1 MSQKPHPYSE
11 ERNPT
16 VFEIG
21 SGVSWL
27 VAALFLLL
35 MAVPPLLEHAQKA
48 REGKW
53 GETPAGKLLSWRPAQ
68 GALLDRLHSVEKSM
82 DSARYSTAL
91 RQNLQEKLTEFAGEG
106 NRKVVLG
113 FENMLFYH
121 PDLKSLSG
129 YGPLKPEPFSVM
141 KDPEQA
147 KLSGPG
153 EIIPAFAAQLKER
166 GIDLLLVPVPLKPM
180 IYSEYL
186 NSRETRE
193 WITHPDAPAFYESL
207 RKQGVD
213 VLDLTAVLAK
223 LRGERKHIYYL
234 EANSQNREIAKKT
247 EEALKLKKD
256 VFLRQDTH
264 WTVDGMSE
272 SAEQVAAYVK
282 KKYPQHL
289 LINREN
295 VIRAVDG
302 AERSSMGDLVKLLD
316 LKMPGKF
323 YDEEEQFVKVIG
335 PGTENKHSPITLL
348 GDSFVN
354 IYDDPS
360 LGFENPEQPA
370 ERIHAGFAQHLSQ
383 QLQQSLDVIAMNGK
397 GSTGVRRE
405 LAKRYDDEVRSKKLV
420 IWVIA
425 ARDLLLSK
433 SAAREANI
441 EWEAVKFNP
450 NKSPDASLI
459 VTPATNA
466 AEELV
471 IEAKLTEK
479 SKNQEV
485 NGTPY
490 RDALHTAVYDIEKVV
505 SGGLDAKQVLAVQ
518 WTFKDKQMQPTANVA
533 VGQRYRLTLVPWEKK
548 TELQSINLQDDST
561 LFDAQRFF
569 VEKLEEVK

>member
-11 ERNPT
+11 EKNPT
-16 VFEIG
+16 IFEIG
-21 SGVSWL
+21 SGVSWIL
-27 VAALFLLL
+27 AAFFLLL
-35 MAVPPLLEHAQKA
+35 MSVPPVLEHVQKA
-48 REGKW
+48 LQGKW
-53 GETPAGKLLSWRPAQ
+53 SETPAGKLLSWRPSQ

-82 DSARYSTAL
+82 DGASYSTAL
-91 RQNLQEKLTEFAGEG
+91 RQNLQEKLTDFAGEG

-113 FENMLFYH
+113 FENMFFYH
-121 PDLKSLSG
+121 PDLKALTG

-213 VLDLTAVLAK
+213 VLDLTAALSK

-234 EANSQNREIAKKT
+234 EANSENREIAKKT
-247 EEALKLKKD
+247 EEALKLKKE
-256 VFLRQDTH
+256 VFLHQDTH

-272 SAEQVAAYVK
+272 AAEQVAAYVK
-282 KKYPQHL
+282 QKYPQSL
-289 LINREN
+289 TINHES

-302 AERSSMGDLVKLLD
+302 QTRSSMGDLVKLLD
-316 LKMPGKF
+316 LKEPEKF
-323 YDEEEQFVKVIG
+323 YDEEDQFIKVIG
-335 PGTENKHSPITLL
+335 QGTENKYSPVTLL

-360 LGFENPEQPA
+360 LGFENPDKPM
-370 ERIHAGFAQHLSQ
+370 ERIHGGFAQNLSQ

-405 LAKRYDDEVRSKKLV
+405 LAKRYDNEVRSKKLV

-433 SAAREANI
+433 SAAREANV

-450 NKSPDASLI
+450 NKSPDASLV
-459 VTPATNA
+459 VTPVTNA
-466 AEELV
+466 AEGLV
-471 IEAKLTEK
+471 IEGKLTEK

-505 SGGLDAKQVLAVQ
+505 SGSLSTKQVQAIQ
-518 WTFKDKQMQPTANVA
+518 WTFKEKQMQPTANVT

-548 TELQSINLQDDST
+548 TELQT
-561 LFDAQRFF
+561 LNMSEDNPTFDPERYF
-569 VEKLEEVK
+569 VEKIEEVK

>member
-27 VAALFLLL
+27 LAMVFLLL
-35 MAVPPLLEHAQKA
+35 MAVPPVVEHVGKLLN
-48 REGKW
+48 GKW
-53 GETPAGKLLSWRPAQ
+53 SETPAGKLLSWRPSQ
-68 GALLDRLHSVEKSM
+68 GALLERLHSVEKSM
-82 DSARYSTAL
+82 DGATYSTAL
-91 RQNLQEKLTEFAGEG
+91 RQNLQEKLTAWADEG

-113 FENMLFYH
+113 FDGMLFYH
-121 PDLKSLSG
+121 PDLKSLTG

-147 KLSGPG
+147 KLSDAKD
-153 EIIPAFAAQLKER
+153 IVPAFAAQLKER

-180 IYSEYL
+180 LYSEYL
-186 NSRETRE
+186 NTNETHA
-193 WITHPDAPAFYESL
+193 WITHPDAPAFYENL

-213 VLDLTAVLAK
+213 VLDLTSALSK

-247 EEALKLKKD
+247 EEALKIKKEA
-256 VFLRQDTH
+256 FLHQDTH

-272 SAEQVAAYVK
+272 AAEQVAAYVK
-282 KKYPQHL
+282 QKYPQHL
-289 LINREN
+289 SASTGTA
-295 VIRAVDG
+295 IRAVDG
-302 AERSSMGDLVKLLD
+302 ELRSSMGDLVKLLD
-316 LKMPGKF
+316 LKDPGMF
-323 YDEEEQFVKVIG
+323 FDAEEQFVKVIG
-335 PGTENKHSPITLL
+335 EGSEDRQSSITLL

-354 IYDDPS
+354 IYDDPT
-360 LGFENPEQPA
+360 LGFENPKKPET
-370 ERIHAGFAQHLSQ
+370 RIHGGFAQHLSL
-383 QLQQSLDVIAMNGK
+383 QLQKPLDVIAMNGK

-405 LAKRYDDEVRSKKLV
+405 LAKRPDNEVRAKKLV

-441 EWEAVKFNP
+441 EWEQVSFNP
-450 NKSPDASLI
+450 NSSSGATI
-459 VTPATNA
+459 GVTPGVNP

-471 IEAKLTEK
+471 IEGKLTEK

-490 RDALHTAVYDIEKVV
+490 RDALHTAVYDVDKVV
-505 SGGLDAKQVLAVQ
+505 SGKLDAKQVLAVQ
-518 WTFKDKQMQPTANVA
+518 WTFKDKQMQATANVA
-533 VGQRYRLTLVPWEKK
+533 MGQRYRLTLVPWEKK
-548 TELQSINLQDDST
+548 TDLQTINLQDDST
-561 LFDAQRFF
+561 LFDAERFF
-569 VEKLEEVK
+569 VEKIEALK

>member
-335 PGTENKHSPITLL
+335 PGTENKHSPIMLL

>member
-11 ERNPT
+11 EKNPT

-27 VAALFLLL
+27 VAAVFLLL
-35 MAVPPLLEHAQKA
+35 MTVPPVMEHVQKA
-48 REGKW
+48 LQGKW
-53 GETPAGKLLSWRPAQ
+53 SETPAGKLLSWSPSQ
-68 GALLDRLHSVEKSM
+68 GALLDHLHSVEKSM

-106 NRKVVLG
+106 TRKVVLG

-121 PDLKSLSG
+121 PDLKALTG

-186 NSRETRE
+186 NSRETHE
-193 WITHPDAPAFYESL
+193 WITHPDAPAFYENL

-213 VLDLTAVLAK
+213 VLDLTVVLAK

-234 EANSQNREIAKKT
+234 EANSQNREIAKQT

-289 LINREN
+289 LINHEN

-302 AERSSMGDLVKLLD
+302 ATRSSMGDLVKLLD
-316 LKMPGKF
+316 LKQPGKF

-335 PGTENKHSPITLL
+335 PGTENKYSPITLL

-354 IYDDPS
+354 IYDDPT
-360 LGFENPEQPA
+360 LGFENPEKPE
-370 ERIHAGFAQHLSQ
+370 ERIHGGFAQHLSQ
-383 QLQQSLDVIAMNGK
+383 QLQQSLDVIAKNGM
-397 GSTGVRRE
+397 GSTGVRQE

-441 EWEAVKFNP
+441 QWEAVRFNP
-450 NKSPDASLI
+450 NKSPDASM
-459 VTPATNA
+459 VTPATNVGEA
-466 AEELV
+466 LV

-490 RDALHTAVYDIEKVV
+490 RDALHTAVYDLEKVV
-505 SGGLDAKQVLAVQ
+505 SGTLDAKQVLGVQ
-518 WTFKDKQMQPTANVA
+518 WTFKDKQLQPTANVA

-548 TELQSINLQDDST
+548 TDLQALNLQDDST
-561 LFDAQRFF
+561 LFDAQRYF
-569 VEKLEEVK
+569 VEKIEEVK